1 MVTQM
6 TWRNTHKEFRR
17 QINNILNLTCDLCG
31 ISYTT
36 TFDLV
41 SYCNN
46 CIERLEVEMN
56 DIDE

>member
-1 MVTQM
+1 M
-6 TWRNTHKEFRR
+6 TWHNTHKEFRK

-46 CIERLEVEMN
+46 CIERLEIEMN